1 MVEKEKKMNFVK
13 SISGFLAVI
22 LVAVFVLAILSV
34 VTWVVFWV
42 IVLAGGIYAF
52 KVLPGLRK

>member
-1 MVEKEKKMNFVK
+1 MEKEKKMNFVK